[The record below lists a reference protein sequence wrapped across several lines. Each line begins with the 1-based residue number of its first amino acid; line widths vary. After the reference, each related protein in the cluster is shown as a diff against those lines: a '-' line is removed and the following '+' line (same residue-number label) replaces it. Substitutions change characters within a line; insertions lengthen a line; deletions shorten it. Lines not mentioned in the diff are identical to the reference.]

1 MSNWLWTITACVA
14 LAISFFGGM
23 IVIAVVPSATKAEMR
38 LCDKAVSVVLN
49 STDPVELQRAGIII
63 RNVHCGIILRLTD
76 AGDFKPRIIRGAFL
90 CL

>member
-1 MSNWLWTITACVA
+1 
-14 LAISFFGGM
+14 
-23 IVIAVVPSATKAEMR
+23 MR